1 MKPRAVTI
9 HDVAREAGVS
19 TASVSRV
26 VNGDRPVQ
34 EDTALRVRAAIE
46 KLGYK
51 ANQVA
56 RSLKTRA
63 TKTIGVVAPVLASDF
78 FMLLAESMD
87 RALSAHGYSLIVCS
101 SSESAEEE
109 GKRLRLLAG
118 RLVDGIVMIPAGDSS
133 PHVREIQARGIP
145 VVFIDRLARDADA
158 DAVLVDNEGGAR
170 AATEALIAD
179 GFRRIGFLGAGLDV
193 MTARERYEGYCSAM
207 AAAGLRVE
215 EEYTRFG
222 TLHIDSGYRSMQ
234 ELLARPGSPD
244 AYFIVNADTHIGAT
258 NYLMTAGRA
267 HRERLVFASFDEMPF
282 SPLLQFCRYSVSQPI
297 GGMGELAARMLLSR
311 IERGGAG
318 KAEIARLKTTLIHH
332 PRVIN

>member
-26 VNGDRPVQ
+26 VNGGRPVQ
-34 EDTALRVRAAIE
+34 EDTARSVRAAID

-63 TKTIGVVAPVLASDF
+63 TKTIGVVAPLLASDF
-78 FMLLAESMD
+78 FMLLAEIMD
-87 RALSAHGYSLIVCS
+87 RELSAKGYSLIVCS

-109 GKRLRLLAG
+109 AKRLRLLAG
-118 RLVDGIVMIPAGDSS
+118 RLVDGIIMIPASDAS
-133 PHVREIQARGIP
+133 PHVKEIQARGIP
-145 VVFIDRLARDADA
+145 VVFIDRMAKGVEA

-179 GFRRIGFLGAGLDV
+179 GYKRIGFLGADLGI
-193 MTARERYEGYCSAM
+193 MTARERYSGYRQAM
-207 AAAGLRVE
+207 AAAGLEVE
-215 EEYTRFG
+215 ERYTSFG
-222 TLHIDSGYRSMQ
+222 KLNHIDSGFRSM
-234 ELLARPGSPD
+234 EEVLALPGAPD
-244 AYFIVNADTHIGAT
+244 AYFVVNADTHIGAT
-258 NYLMTAGRA
+258 NYLMTSGRA
-267 HRERLVFASFDEMPF
+267 YRDRVVFASFDEMPF

-297 GGMGELAARMLLSR
+297 AEMGRLAAAMMLGR
-311 IERGGAG
+311 IERGLSG
-318 KAEIARLKTTLIHH
+318 KAEIVRLATTLIRH
-332 PRVIN
+332 